1 MSTTI
6 SCREVGFD
14 CDGQIE
20 AADADEALAMAAAH
34 VTTVHGLVDVTPDLV
49 DRVVAVMR
57 TTDEPAA
64 ATVTA
69 R

>member
-14 CDGQIE
+14 CDGLIE
-20 AADADEALAMAAAH
+20 AADPDEALAMAAAH
-34 VTTVHGLVDVTPDLV
+34 VTAVHGLVDVTPDLV
-49 DRVVAVMR
+49 DRVVAVMHM
-57 TTDEPAA
+57 TAEPGVA
-64 ATVTA
+64 ATA